1 MFLLAAVHFSPNA
14 ASSRAFRG
22 CFYWRPCTSPET
34 LQAAVHFACFLAGA
48 PFRARKSGKCTSEG
62 PPNARLGVHFR
73 HFPAGGR
80 ALRLFPCTSFRHC
93 KDLGEVHVIMQEK
106 RGSARPRI
114 RSARHHAR
122 KAGKCTSP
130 HSKCTSSCKKSGEV
144 HVSAFEVHVV
154 VHGLWRSA
162 YPAPKARPAS
172 EVRGNA
178 QELEEAHSIS
188 RSV

>member
-1 MFLLAAVHFSPNA
+1 MMQVLSAWITFSC
-14 ASSRAFRG
+14 ASPRIVVGRRALYE
-22 CFYWRPCTSPET
+22 CFYRRPCTSPET

-114 RSARHHAR
+114 RSARRRAR
-122 KAGKCTSP
+122 IVAERMPCTQSSP
-130 HSKCTSSCKKSGEV
+130 RT
-144 HVSAFEVHVV
+144 
-154 VHGLWRSA
+154 RSA
-162 YPAPKARPAS
+162 RECARA
-172 EVRGNA
+172 R
-178 QELEEAHSIS
+178 
-188 RSV
+188 